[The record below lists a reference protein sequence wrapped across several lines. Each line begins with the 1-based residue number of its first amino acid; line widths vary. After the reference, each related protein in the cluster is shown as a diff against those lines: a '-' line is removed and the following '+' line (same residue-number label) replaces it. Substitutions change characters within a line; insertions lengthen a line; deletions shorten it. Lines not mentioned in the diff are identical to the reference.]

1 MPFGHPYGAFGK
13 TSSNGFGGEVRAAIT
28 FLCFELSETSD
39 VLAGLVA
46 AVLGRYLDL
55 ADHCCGQALIVDQ
68 LLELGGVS
76 LSSLQSAMRIVKY
89 SFLAA
94 QVIESTWTK
103 HAPCVP
109 GSHLESCEDPF
120 VPLAGSTPT
129 AGLINQPAARVAA
142 SDLAAPQL
150 APAQPGRRWR
160 LIPSA

>member
-1 MPFGHPYGAFGK
+1 
-13 TSSNGFGGEVRAAIT
+13 
-28 FLCFELSETSD
+28 
-39 VLAGLVA
+39 
-46 AVLGRYLDL
+46 
-55 ADHCCGQALIVDQ
+55 
-68 LLELGGVS
+68 
-76 LSSLQSAMRIVKY
+76 MRIVKY

>member
-1 MPFGHPYGAFGK
+1 VKDQLLAVLPEPSPPSTDLAVRPPYGAFGK

-76 LSSLQSAMRIVKY
+76 LSSSGGLGDSR
-89 SFLAA
+89 SNTSPGST
-94 QVIESTWTK
+94 IESPRPQFITSARMAAFTLTWR
-103 HAPCVP
+103 A
-109 GSHLESCEDPF
+109 L
-120 VPLAGSTPT
+120 PL
-129 AGLINQPAARVAA
+129 
-142 SDLAAPQL
+142 
-150 APAQPGRRWR
+150 W
-160 LIPSA
+160 